1 MSEAE
6 QEQPQTPPETEAE
19 PDIPFEDPDEVIEPE
34 PSPEPEPEPEQEQS
48 ETDAEIEALYTKLE
62 TKAKNYV
69 KGMGELL
76 EDKGVPV
83 ALCELCADAFP
94 GIRWSEPRDDMHA
107 AMLGVIGA
115 SGGESPLPLDPD
127 AKECDRCQGFGATRL
142 PTHVRDRQ
150 MRVCVKCNGVG
161 YLDPSQQSGAYVAP
175 QEAPQNGEPPSMPGI
190 PEADPRIVS
199 LRAEGFMVTPIPQ
212 YSFADNEQSQG

>member
-1 MSEAE
+1 MSEAG
-6 QEQPQTPPETEAE
+6 QEQPQTPPELE
-19 PDIPFEDPDEVIEPE
+19 PEPEQPSSETDEVIEPE
-34 PSPEPEPEPEQEQS
+34 PSPEPEPEPEQPSS

-115 SGGESPLPLDPD
+115 AGGESPLLED
-127 AKECDRCQGFGATRL
+127 ADARMCEKCGGYGAVKL
-142 PTHVRDRQ
+142 PSHVPGNE
-150 MRVCVKCNGVG
+150 MRTCRACNGAG
-161 YLDPSQQSGAYVAP
+161 YLEALPGSGTLQAP
-175 QEAPQNGEPPSMPGI
+175 QPVAENGPVETYAGV
-190 PEADPRIVS
+190 PETDPAVVD
-199 LRAEGFMVTPIPQ
+199 LRARGFTIIPPMQ
-212 YSFADNEQSQG
+212 ITASPENA